1 MPCEVDQ
8 SSRMAGEVGLKNG
21 VYNVMIYDTMVCR
34 RGMLRKPAFKRLVE
48 KQIEQCGLEEDK
60 VILTKNLEVI
70 LGFFPS
76 TGIQVDYTAG
86 FHIGEDAVP
95 EEAKL
100 WIKSGKEWPSSSLKD
115 RVLADGALLVPKTF
129 KEDAKTERSRRWRIN
144 FNLNMI
150 IDDTDYSSPN
160 LYGASLL

>member
-1 MPCEVDQ
+1 M
-8 SSRMAGEVGLKNG
+8 
-21 VYNVMIYDTMVCR
+21 
-34 RGMLRKPAFKRLVE
+34 
-48 KQIEQCGLEEDK
+48 EEDK

-100 WIKSGKEWPSSSLKD
+100 WIKSEKEWPSLSLKD

-150 IDDTDYSSPN
+150 IDDTDYSLTIDTRRVLTILKDIKNAIFKCNIVKSYFLKLCIAWAMFEN
-160 LYGASLL
+160 QDDHLT